1 MTQSRRGSLIEAIIN
16 VLIGFGINFTAN
28 ALLFPLFGWH
38 ISASQNL
45 TLGLIYTGISILRS
59 YAITCRPLRQPHKPL
74 QPSMTVVSRRL
85 LSRSRLTSSLLTR

>member
-16 VLIGFGINFTAN
+16 MLIGFSINFTAN

-45 TLGLIYTGISILRS
+45 TLGLIYTGISIDC
-59 YAITCRPLRQPHKPL
+59 ACKDA
-74 QPSMTVVSRRL
+74 
-85 LSRSRLTSSLLTR
+85 